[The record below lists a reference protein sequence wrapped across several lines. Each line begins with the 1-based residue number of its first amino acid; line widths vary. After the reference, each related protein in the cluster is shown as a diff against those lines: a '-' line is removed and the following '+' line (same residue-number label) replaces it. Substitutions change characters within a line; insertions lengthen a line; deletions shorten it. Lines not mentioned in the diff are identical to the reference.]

1 MTAKDTRSTPAL
13 QALLNSSQKY
23 HDAMDN
29 FKDYGVEV
37 SDVKIVLPQMMKQK
51 DKAVAGLT
59 SGIEGLFKKNKV
71 SLNLKASL
79 LQACLALPNSLHT
92 LSFVSTA
99 SSGSCTRHMQMSLC
113 RSHMLR
119 AGAVSRALMKLM
131 WPCLM
136 AATRQ

>member
-1 MTAKDTRSTPAL
+1 M

-29 FKDYGVEV
+29 FKEYGVEV

-71 SLNLKASL
+71 NSSFPAFVCMPSSLRYARHAMSHVCFLTVTLKCRPAFHAGLVCKSCHMQPYTAVRIL
-79 LQACLALPNSLHT
+79 ATCNALPYVLT
-92 LSFVSTA
+92 
-99 SSGSCTRHMQMSLC
+99 
-113 RSHMLR
+113 
-119 AGAVSRALMKLM
+119 
-131 WPCLM
+131 
-136 AATRQ
+136 

>member
-1 MTAKDTRSTPAL
+1 MGMKVTCIEGRGKLGGTCLNIGCIPSKVSKWHIANMCVGLCTNAFTSHTWL

-29 FKDYGVEV
+29 FKEYGVEV

-71 SLNLKASL
+71 
-79 LQACLALPNSLHT
+79 H
-92 LSFVSTA
+92 
-99 SSGSCTRHMQMSLC
+99 
-113 RSHMLR
+113 
-119 AGAVSRALMKLM
+119 SRA
-131 WPCLM
+131 WC
-136 AATRQ
+136 

>member
-1 MTAKDTRSTPAL
+1 
-13 QALLNSSQKY
+13 
-23 HDAMDN
+23 MDN

-71 SLNLKASL
+71 SFNLKASL

-92 LSFVSTA
+92 VFLASTA

-119 AGAVSRALMKLM
+119 AGAVSRAPMKLM